1 MTLFPDK
8 GNLLSLYNVRDHFKG
23 FKFTQKEIS
32 LPLIKLLKI
41 EKDHK
46 TIYRYCD
53 FIEDMWKNGDDMVK
67 NIVNVQIIEDLS
79 KYEGI

>member
-23 FKFTQKEIS
+23 FKFAQKEIS